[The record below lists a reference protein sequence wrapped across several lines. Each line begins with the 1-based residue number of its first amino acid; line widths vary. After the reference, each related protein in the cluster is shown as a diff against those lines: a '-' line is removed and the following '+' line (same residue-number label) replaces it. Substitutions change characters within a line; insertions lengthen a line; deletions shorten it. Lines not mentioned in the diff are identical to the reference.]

1 VGDCI
6 EFAHLGEEIP
16 QFATIRTVLHHV
28 SIPVKSAV
36 LEACEAFYAA
46 LGFTPV
52 EPPPGV
58 QGRARWVEKGGN
70 QVHLVLDEDAQ
81 PLPGPA
87 HLAVVVEDY
96 DAAVA
101 RLADLGAA
109 DEPRRPHWGSPRAY
123 VRDPAGH
130 RVEIMAWPP

>member
-1 VGDCI
+1 
-6 EFAHLGEEIP
+6 LGEEIP
-16 QFATIRTVLHHV
+16 QFATICTVIHHV

-36 LEACEAFYAA
+36 LAPCEAFYGV

-52 EPPPGV
+52 DPPPGV
-58 QGRARWVEKGGN
+58 RDRARWLQKGGN

-87 HLAVVVEDY
+87 HLAIVVEDY

-101 RLADLGAA
+101 RLGELGAEV
-109 DEPRRPHWGSPRAY
+109 EPRQQHWGSPRAY

-130 RVEIMAWPP
+130 RVEIMAGPP

>member
-1 VGDCI
+1 
-6 EFAHLGEEIP
+6 LGQEIP
-16 QFATIRTVLHHV
+16 QFATIWAVLHHV

-36 LEACEAFYAA
+36 LGPCEAFYGA

-52 EPPPGV
+52 EPPPAV
-58 QGRARWVEKGGN
+58 RDRARWLQKGGN
-70 QVHLVLDEDAQ
+70 QVHLILDEDAQ

-96 DAAVA
+96 DAALA
-101 RLADLGAA
+101 RLAALGAA
-109 DEPRRPHWGSPRAY
+109 VEPRRPHWGAPRAY

-130 RVEIMAWPP
+130 RVEIMAWAP